1 MNASDFNNIASG
13 IQALVLAAAAIIG
26 GLWAGF
32 RFLSLKEVD
41 QARVAAEKG
50 KAEVEAAKRALRET
64 AILDWTITC
73 EPLTDPDS
81 GKRYLVVKL
90 GVKNTG
96 NTPELLDWSSAAVN
110 VVRIVGCKDGL
121 PATADEWTLC
131 RPSSGPGEL
140 LQSVVGPSAS
150 AEYLF
155 LAPLEAP
162 GLYRAWMLMMASPRE
177 SSEGLEQLKKIGVLE
192 GPITW
197 EAETYC
203 VIPRDESAGDE
214 PEED

>member
-1 MNASDFNNIASG
+1 MNASDFNNFASG
-13 IQALVLAAAAIIG
+13 IQALVLSAAAIVG

-32 RFLSLKEVD
+32 RFLSLREVD
-41 QARVAAEKG
+41 QARLAAEKEQ
-50 KAEVEAAKRALRET
+50 AEVEAAKRALRET
-64 AILDWTITC
+64 ATLNWTISC
-73 EPLTDPDS
+73 EPLADPGS
-81 GKRYLVVKL
+81 GKRYLMVKL
-90 GVKNTG
+90 GVTNTG

-121 PATADEWTLC
+121 PATTDEWTLC

-140 LQSVVGPSAS
+140 LQSVIGPSAS

-203 VIPRDESAGDE
+203 AVPQDE
-214 PEED
+214 PASDEPDED